1 MAFVQFSKVS
11 LSFGDRDILKDVSL
25 NFASGMKAALTGANG
40 SGKSTLM
47 KILAGV
53 IQPDSGVRAVEKG
66 TRVSYL
72 PQSGIVHSGKT
83 LMEEALSAFSPGFV
97 LLEKIERLG
106 GEIAEVSTAGLS
118 EENTGKRIEKL
129 SEERERLQ
137 QELEESRWFQ
147 REALTRQTLT
157 GLGFVPEDFLRLT
170 GEFSGGWQMRIALAK
185 ILLEK
190 PDILL
195 LDEPTNYL
203 DLEARQWLEDWLAD
217 FSGGFIVVSHDRFFL
232 DNTVN
237 EIYELFDG
245 KLNRYPSCTYSGYEK
260 RREEELKLLIKR
272 YKEQQDEIAK
282 QEIFIRRFRYKGTKA
297 AAVQSRIKQLEK
309 MERIEIPESLKKVHF
324 SFPPAPHCGRIVL
337 TAEKITKVYAGS
349 SGGKC
354 VLKDVD
360 FVLEKGEKVVVVG
373 RNGAGKSTLL
383 RILSGADEDFSGTV
397 TNGAGVCAG
406 YFSQDSAEALSAGI
420 STDKSII
427 DMLEDEA
434 PSSVIPRLRD
444 MLGAFLFRGDDV
456 FKAVSVLSGGERNRL
471 ALLRLLFKPLNL
483 LILDEPTNHLDIHAK
498 DVLLDT
504 LRRFDGSVIFV
515 SHDRGFIEGL
525 ATRVLELTA
534 GENGRP
540 SVVRNFPGSYGD
552 YLYRLNSSSRNDG
565 SCSGSPASRAED
577 SSPASSRETQPA
589 SPTSSSYFEEKK
601 QKAAQRKLEREEQR
615 LLSLIEEQEKRISFL
630 EEQLNQPSV
639 YSDREK
645 SREIQL
651 EIEKSRSLLGELTS
665 DWEKISEKLL

>member
-11 LSFGDRDILKDVSL
+11 LAFGDRDILKDVSL

-53 IQPDSGVRAVEKG
+53 MQPDSGVRAVEKG

-72 PQSGIVHSGKT
+72 PQSGIVHSGRT
-83 LMEEALSAFSPGFV
+83 LMDEALSAFSAGSAV
-97 LLEKIERLG
+97 LEKIEKIG
-106 GEIAEVSTAGLS
+106 DEIAEVSAGNLPEETAG
-118 EENTGKRIEKL
+118 KRLEKL
-129 SEERERLQ
+129 AEERERLQ
-137 QELEESRWFQ
+137 QELEDTRWFQ
-147 REALTRQTLT
+147 REALASQTLS
-157 GLGFVPEDFLRLT
+157 GLGFSTGDFHRLT

-185 ILLEK
+185 ILLEN

-203 DLEARQWLEDWLAD
+203 DLEARQWLENWLSG

-260 RREEELKLLIKR
+260 RREEELALLVKR
-272 YKEQQDEIAK
+272 YKEQQEEIAK
-282 QEIFIRRFRYKGTKA
+282 QEIFIRRFRYKGSKA

-309 MERIEIPESLKKVHF
+309 LERIEIPESLKKVHF

-337 TAEKITKVYAGS
+337 TGEKITKVYGNS

-360 FVLEKGEKVVVVG
+360 FTLEKGEKVVVVG

-383 RILSGADEDFSGTV
+383 RIFSGSDRDFTGTV
-397 TNGAGVCAG
+397 TPGAGVCSG
-406 YFSQDSAEALSAGI
+406 YFSQDSAEAVAAAAGPEE
-420 STDKSII
+420 SIM
-427 DMLEDEA
+427 DMLEREA

-471 ALLRLLFKPLNL
+471 ALLRLLFRPLNL

-504 LRRFDGSVIFV
+504 LRDFDGSVIFV
-515 SHDRGFIEGL
+515 SHDQGFIEGL

-534 GENGRP
+534 GGNGGP
-540 SVVRNFPGSYGD
+540 SVVRNFPGTYSD
-552 YLYRLNSSSRNDG
+552 YLYRIN
-565 SCSGSPASRAED
+565 
-577 SSPASSRETQPA
+577 SSPADAA
-589 SPTSSSYFEEKK
+589 SPSNSPAQEKNSRPVSASASSYFEEKK
-601 QKAAQRKLEREEQR
+601 QKAALRKLEREEQR
-615 LLSLIEEQEKRISFL
+615 LLSDIGEQEKRISLL
-630 EEQLNQPSV
+630 EQQLNDPAV

-645 SREIQL
+645 SGAVQL
-651 EIEKSRSLLGELTS
+651 EIEKCRSLIADLTS
-665 DWEKISEKLL
+665 AWEEISEKLL